1 MLPQFTLVEH
11 LTEIRKRLIKTL
23 IAFIAIFIYVYTK
36 TDQLIDFILDMATK
50 IDFIYTKPEELLM
63 SYLKLDFLAALLLT
77 VPIFMFQCWRFVRP
91 ALKKN
96 ERLKCLIF
104 FLMATILFF
113 AGASFSL
120 FITTPLCLR
129 FLSEF
134 TNYKIDPM
142 LSIENYLSFIIN
154 MTTVFGIV
162 FDVPAVI
169 YFLAS
174 INLIRYSTIKK
185 YGKYIILIMLVLA
198 AVLTPPDVISQ
209 IMLFIPLLLL
219 YELSLFI
226 CYVLERKNEKR
237 IKRTL
242 GTKD

>member
-185 YGKYIILIMLVLA
+185 VRKIHHSYYARACCCAHATRCHFSDYAVCTFIIAL
-198 AVLTPPDVISQ
+198 
-209 IMLFIPLLLL
+209 
-219 YELSLFI
+219 
-226 CYVLERKNEKR
+226 
-237 IKRTL
+237 
-242 GTKD
+242 